1 MPVMN
6 VIYQF
11 VAERLN
17 FVHIC
22 LVLARNCVYGS
33 FSSKNRKKGV
43 ISPKYNLNFKFHVTT
58 SHENS
63 VANVNH
69 KKSWF
74 NTKKVV
80 IVDPWDTP

>member
-1 MPVMN
+1 MH
-6 VIYQF
+6 VIYQS

-33 FSSKNRKKGV
+33 FSSKNRKKGGDFV
-43 ISPKYNLNFKFHVTT
+43 KVT

-69 KKSWF
+69 KKKWF
-74 NTKKVV
+74 NTKRVV
-80 IVDPWDTP
+80 VVGPWDTPYYASF